1 MLNNIEISKELLS
14 EVLNHTVILEID
26 IDFEDSKVGYLLDNK
41 NWYFINIYELAH
53 KCKEWAFKQG
63 YSYLGNKGLI
73 NIYSKTKTIVAIMD
87 ENVVNWFDVYIDFK
101 ACEWILKET
110 NAK

>member
-73 NIYSKTKTIVAIMD
+73 NIYSKTETIVAIMD

-101 ACEWILKET
+101 ACEWVLKET

>member
-73 NIYSKTKTIVAIMD
+73 NIYSKTGTMVAITD
-87 ENVVNWFDVYIDFK
+87 KNVVNWFDIYIDFK

>member
-73 NIYSKTKTIVAIMD
+73 NIYSKTETIVAIMD
-87 ENVVNWFDVYIDFK
+87 ENVVNWFDIYIDFK

>member
-41 NWYFINIYELAH
+41 NWYFINIYVLAH

-73 NIYSKTKTIVAIMD
+73 NIYSKTETIVAIMD